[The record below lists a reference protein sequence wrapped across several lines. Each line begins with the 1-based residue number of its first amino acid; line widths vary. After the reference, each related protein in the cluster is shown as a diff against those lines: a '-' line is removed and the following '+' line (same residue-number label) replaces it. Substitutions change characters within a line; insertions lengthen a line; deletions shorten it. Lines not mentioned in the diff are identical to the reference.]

1 MAIECI
7 HAVLDDLVSQVLVI
21 VDRDVANLRH
31 RAKPH
36 QQVYH
41 ALSQVEVVEERLDE
55 VALVNDELQEPLRL
69 LYEPEGENLV
79 QIAAQGRVEVAY
91 FLLEVGVWLLVV
103 GD

>member
-1 MAIECI
+1 MAIKCI

-21 VDRDVANLRH
+21 VDRDVANLGY

-36 QQVYH
+36 QQVDH
-41 ALSQVEVVEERLDE
+41 ALRQVEVVEERLDE

-69 LYEPEGENLV
+69 LNEPEGENLV

-91 FLLEVGVWLLVV
+91 FLLKVGVWLLVV